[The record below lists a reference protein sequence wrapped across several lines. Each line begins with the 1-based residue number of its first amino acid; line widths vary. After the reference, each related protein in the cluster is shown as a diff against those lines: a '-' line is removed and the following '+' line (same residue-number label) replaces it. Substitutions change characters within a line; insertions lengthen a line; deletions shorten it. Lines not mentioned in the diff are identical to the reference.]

1 MKNLLDIVNFNA
13 DASCLDSK
21 IWLQVIS
28 GGENSLFCQWLKLYI
43 NSEQKIILGLTGA
56 TIADLIYYNNEAIKL
71 INTNPKI
78 FEIIIRSFSH
88 DISLLRSKNGFKEN
102 LLKGYKIIKNEFN
115 NVALYYLPTEFMLTN
130 EQVSILCDF
139 GIRGVFVNSKRFN
152 IESANKI
159 PKVPYLISGIFDKK
173 ITCYPVF
180 GKLTDDYLNSLHLWN
195 NDDWNNNI
203 INSKTNNIF
212 SWRDGESWIFV
223 PNGIEREK
231 TWIKKRDKNIQ
242 HIFLK
247 DLDKNKKNDTLHI
260 TKQTKTNYYPIHP
273 FTAWLRELRMLGF
286 IHRIQILE
294 DKLERLSKEEIILW
308 LQVINSDILSSI
320 EKSSPIIKIKNS
332 DTSHKI
338 TEWVIPRS
346 KRGVEGEEF
355 LSLLENLNLDI
366 NLNNYLN
373 QNSSHILKLRAR
385 IKYFKN
391 EN

>member
-1 MKNLLDIVNFNA
+1 A

-203 INSKTNNIF
+203 
-212 SWRDGESWIFV
+212 
-223 PNGIEREK
+223 
-231 TWIKKRDKNIQ
+231 
-242 HIFLK
+242 
-247 DLDKNKKNDTLHI
+247 
-260 TKQTKTNYYPIHP
+260 
-273 FTAWLRELRMLGF
+273 
-286 IHRIQILE
+286 
-294 DKLERLSKEEIILW
+294 
-308 LQVINSDILSSI
+308 
-320 EKSSPIIKIKNS
+320 
-332 DTSHKI
+332 
-338 TEWVIPRS
+338 
-346 KRGVEGEEF
+346 
-355 LSLLENLNLDI
+355 
-366 NLNNYLN
+366 
-373 QNSSHILKLRAR
+373 
-385 IKYFKN
+385 
-391 EN
+391 

>member
-1 MKNLLDIVNFNA
+1 
-13 DASCLDSK
+13 
-21 IWLQVIS
+21 
-28 GGENSLFCQWLKLYI
+28 
-43 NSEQKIILGLTGA
+43 
-56 TIADLIYYNNEAIKL
+56 
-71 INTNPKI
+71 
-78 FEIIIRSFSH
+78 
-88 DISLLRSKNGFKEN
+88 
-102 LLKGYKIIKNEFN
+102 
-115 NVALYYLPTEFMLTN
+115 
-130 EQVSILCDF
+130 
-139 GIRGVFVNSKRFN
+139 
-152 IESANKI
+152 
-159 PKVPYLISGIFDKK
+159 
-173 ITCYPVF
+173 
-180 GKLTDDYLNSLHLWN
+180 
-195 NDDWNNNI
+195 
-203 INSKTNNIF
+203 SKTNNIF